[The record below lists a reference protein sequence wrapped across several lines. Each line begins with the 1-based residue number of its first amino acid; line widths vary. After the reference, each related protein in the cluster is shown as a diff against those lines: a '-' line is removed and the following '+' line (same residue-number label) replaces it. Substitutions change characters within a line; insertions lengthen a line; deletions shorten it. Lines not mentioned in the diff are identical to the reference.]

1 MSTYLQGVTDY
12 IPEFQPFQPDLNFY
26 SNVLQTKQTQYDS
39 NWQSLN
45 KMYGQYFYA
54 DLTRDG
60 NIKKKDELLKNME
73 FNLKRVSQLDL
84 SLEQNVNQATQ
95 VFKPF
100 YEDKN
105 LMKDMSWTKTYNA
118 QVGTAQALQGSA
130 EEDRRKQF
138 WDTGLREM
146 QYKKDE
152 FRKADDATAMGF
164 NNVAYTPYVNSVELA
179 QKIAKDAGLSIES
192 VDFSPD
198 GKWIVTQKNGEKLK
212 EPLSKL
218 FEARLGSDPQVQ
230 AVYKTQAYV
239 NRKDYAYSNAAQFNG
254 DQNAAEMKYL
264 ENSFNILKDQ
274 NKQRYKAVQERSTS
288 YESKIK
294 AIEKD
299 IADKKAGPDAQKE
312 LDNLKAGKEIN
323 DKILERVEKENNE
336 LNKNSSSTPS
346 TTTGFINPYG
356 DVNSL
361 RWKVDGGMANMLM
374 SKDLNEA
381 AEIFAYKDAKTS
393 IKENPYK
400 VLEVKHAQSMQ
411 QIHTRGSYSTRA
423 ASIRAKGATDAA
435 KIRNAGEMEAVK
447 MTELAKKG
455 LVAPKEVPVY
465 DKDGNVQIGRD
476 GKALTEYVWAKTEN
490 EFQKEN
496 VFETTDQVNIAEQV
510 KKDQN
515 KLSGVFTNAN
525 GQLSKWMEFA
535 MQAGAIDKN
544 EALEV
549 LNGEHLGNKY
559 YSESKGR
566 FIDPTAGG
574 MFNKDATLNKNYT
587 VVDVMQDSG
596 AMTEYKGVKVA
607 DPENRRDRAPFVVTK
622 ENIGSLTKEDIY
634 NLGKAQQHYDKSGLG
649 FIKQDVGKAQLE
661 SANYYKG
668 LTDRLESYMDDN
680 ANVPFIKQ
688 SRQEVMSWLKPAQMA
703 ATENYNFEDW
713 KYKLK
718 EAIVAD
724 DKGAD
729 ILFDKDNN
737 LMSPEEI
744 KQIAS
749 RSVYGEDEVETP
761 KQGFWKS
768 ALNSFNFF
776 ARNNESL
783 KPETVEYWKYLLQPN
798 DKAPDSWVGE
808 KLAKYSP
815 YLRGPGLLG
824 DTGAVKDF
832 TYVTMKEKLTEVHNK
847 AFKNMADSQWLIQKG
862 LGNIPG
868 STAIGEGGTGLAA
881 NRSTIQV
888 LPQAPGTK
896 GFAAWHGFVN
906 DVRNIG
912 NFDGKQSAILFGSPG
927 IAGST
932 KTALDS
938 DDAVAQTQ
946 KGRALLDAMIAS
958 SLDPNSDLKPFTLKA
973 QNIAAG
979 DPNKGAMIIVPDQ
992 KWLEQ
997 YKSSKE
1003 GEDNLLTAEEYNS
1016 ILQNGLTVVSDLSN
1030 FNNSAITSTYKTAME
1045 SIVDYNGFYEEN
1057 VPGAGKFRVEKG
1069 GAGVANYVT
1078 STSFKIWDPQRNTYN
1093 ENLVYDSFLPKERN
1107 LEQYREDQMNN
1118 LYEVDRYNTEAF
1130 NADYDINY

>member
-1 MSTYLQGVTDY
+1 MFNTDA
-12 IPEFQPFQPDLNFY
+12 
-26 SNVLQTKQTQYDS
+26 
-39 NWQSLN
+39 SLN
-45 KMYGQYFYA
+45 
-54 DLTRDG
+54 
-60 NIKKKDELLKNME
+60 N
-73 FNLKRVSQLDL
+73 
-84 SLEQNVNQATQ
+84 
-95 VFKPF
+95 
-100 YEDKN
+100 
-105 LMKDMSWTKTYNA
+105 
-118 QVGTAQALQGSA
+118 
-130 EEDRRKQF
+130 
-138 WDTGLREM
+138 
-146 QYKKDE
+146 
-152 FRKADDATAMGF
+152 
-164 NNVAYTPYVNSVELA
+164 
-179 QKIAKDAGLSIES
+179 
-192 VDFSPD
+192 
-198 GKWIVTQKNGEKLK
+198 
-212 EPLSKL
+212 
-218 FEARLGSDPQVQ
+218 
-230 AVYKTQAYV
+230 
-239 NRKDYAYSNAAQFNG
+239 
-254 DQNAAEMKYL
+254 
-264 ENSFNILKDQ
+264 
-274 NKQRYKAVQERSTS
+274 
-288 YESKIK
+288 
-294 AIEKD
+294 
-299 IADKKAGPDAQKE
+299 
-312 LDNLKAGKEIN
+312 
-323 DKILERVEKENNE
+323 
-336 LNKNSSSTPS
+336 
-346 TTTGFINPYG
+346 
-356 DVNSL
+356 
-361 RWKVDGGMANMLM
+361 
-374 SKDLNEA
+374 
-381 AEIFAYKDAKTS
+381 
-393 IKENPYK
+393 
-400 VLEVKHAQSMQ
+400 
-411 QIHTRGSYSTRA
+411 
-423 ASIRAKGATDAA
+423 
-435 KIRNAGEMEAVK
+435 
-447 MTELAKKG
+447 
-455 LVAPKEVPVY
+455 
-465 DKDGNVQIGRD
+465 
-476 GKALTEYVWAKTEN
+476 
-490 EFQKEN
+490 
-496 VFETTDQVNIAEQV
+496 
-510 KKDQN
+510 
-515 KLSGVFTNAN
+515 
-525 GQLSKWMEFA
+525 
-535 MQAGAIDKN
+535 
-544 EALEV
+544 
-549 LNGEHLGNKY
+549 
-559 YSESKGR
+559 
-566 FIDPTAGG
+566 
-574 MFNKDATLNKNYT
+574 NYT

-607 DPENRRDRAPFVVTK
+607 DSENRRDRAPFVVTK